1 MKHLNEYI
9 LEKIEIDFEPVNES
23 SEKWFRIPLNDFEGA
38 VDSLKS
44 ILSEKD
50 IYSEN
55 IDGGIKIKVKE
66 GQAELLSS
74 VIEFLTEIV
83 TDKAEDE
90 KLKDA
95 VEKLSAVIVEIT
107 KFKDDAS
114 ESAEKEA
121 EEKADKTDEE

>member
-23 SEKWFRIPLNDFEGA
+23 SEKWFRIPLSDFDGA
-38 VDSLKS
+38 VESLKS
-44 ILSEKD
+44 ILADKD
-50 IYSEN
+50 IYSEL

-95 VEKLSAVIVEIT
+95 VEKLSTAIVEIT
-107 KFKDDAS
+107 KFKDDSA
-114 ESAEKEA
+114 EAAEKET
-121 EEKADKTDEE
+121 EEKADNTDEE